1 MLHKDANPYSR
12 GRTASRRRDRARAP
26 AGGDGRRHHARRSER
41 AGQGPRGRL
50 RRRGPRPRPA
60 RVARRRGLPAAL
72 HRRARDQGPH
82 AHGRR
87 LDRRPRRRP
96 GARRRRLPAQAVPLA
111 RARRADPRARAPR
124 RPRPAADPPPRRS
137 RARPR
142 PPRGAPR
149 RGVARP
155 HAEGVRRPRGAARGQ
170 RPGGLDGGA
179 ARARLGR
186 ARRPVHEHG
195 ADVRHDAAAQARRSA
210 GDQDGDRRRLPG
222 LMRRPRPTVRLRMT
236 LLYAGVFFMASA
248 LLLSVSYA
256 LVRNNLTNPGNLRNL
271 PADNWDYNVTA
282 QHEIATDALSHLR
295 TQYAIALA
303 AITGLSVLLGWAVAG
318 RVLRP
323 LQRITATA
331 KRVSQDNL
339 DERIGLEG
347 PPDELK
353 ELADTFD
360 GMLERLSGAFASQR
374 RFVANAS
381 HELRTPLT
389 VIRTELEVTLADP
402 NATTGELRTMAETV
416 RDATLATERLIQAL
430 LTLARSQGGV
440 QRRDDVDL
448 ADAARLALGQTGADA
463 AARHIDMR
471 PTLDPAPVR
480 GDRRLL
486 ERLVANLVENA
497 VRHNPAGGSVEVH
510 TARAAGLSTVEV
522 RNDGDVIPSDALAS
536 LLEPFQRLDRG
547 ARGDGV
553 GLGLSIVRSV
563 AEAHG
568 GSVELRARPSGGL
581 VVRVALPGREG
592 AIPDTDF
599 TQGDYADDRARAH
612 A

>member
-1 MLHKDANPYSR
+1 M
-12 GRTASRRRDRARAP
+12 
-26 AGGDGRRHHARRSER
+26 
-41 AGQGPRGRL
+41 
-50 RRRGPRPRPA
+50 
-60 RVARRRGLPAAL
+60 
-72 HRRARDQGPH
+72 
-82 AHGRR
+82 
-87 LDRRPRRRP
+87 
-96 GARRRRLPAQAVPLA
+96 
-111 RARRADPRARAPR
+111 
-124 RPRPAADPPPRRS
+124 
-137 RARPR
+137 
-142 PPRGAPR
+142 
-149 RGVARP
+149 
-155 HAEGVRRPRGAARGQ
+155 
-170 RPGGLDGGA
+170 
-179 ARARLGR
+179 
-186 ARRPVHEHG
+186 
-195 ADVRHDAAAQARRSA
+195 
-210 GDQDGDRRRLPG
+210 
-222 LMRRPRPTVRLRMT
+222 RPTVRLKMT
-236 LLYAGVFFMASA
+236 LLYAGVVFVAGA
-248 LLLSVSYA
+248 LLLSVSYV
-256 LVRNNLTNPGNLRNL
+256 LVRQNLTNPSNLRNL
-271 PADNWDYNVTA
+271 PATNWDYNVAA
-282 QHEIATDALSHLR
+282 QHEIAQDALARLR

-303 AITGLSVLLGWAVAG
+303 AMTGLSVLLGWAMAG
-318 RVLRP
+318 RMLRP

-347 PPDELK
+347 PRDELK

-360 GMLERLSGAFASQR
+360 GMLGRLSAAFASQR

-402 NATTGELRTMAETV
+402 TATTAELRAMGETV

-430 LTLARSQGGV
+430 LTLARSEGGV
-440 QRRDDVDL
+440 QRRDPVDL
-448 ADAARLALGQTGADA
+448 AEAARAALAQMGNEA
-463 AARHIDMR
+463 AARDIAMR
-471 PTLDPAPVR
+471 PTLDPAPVL

-497 VRHNPAGGSVEVH
+497 VRHNCDGGAVEVR
-510 TARAAGLSTVEV
+510 TSRVAGRSSVEV
-522 RNDGDVIPSDALAS
+522 RNDGDVIPPEALSS

-581 VVRVALPGREG
+581 VVRVSLPGRDG

-599 TQGDYADDRARAH
+599 IPGDYADDRARAH

>member
-1 MLHKDANPYSR
+1 
-12 GRTASRRRDRARAP
+12 
-26 AGGDGRRHHARRSER
+26 
-41 AGQGPRGRL
+41 
-50 RRRGPRPRPA
+50 
-60 RVARRRGLPAAL
+60 
-72 HRRARDQGPH
+72 
-82 AHGRR
+82 
-87 LDRRPRRRP
+87 
-96 GARRRRLPAQAVPLA
+96 
-111 RARRADPRARAPR
+111 
-124 RPRPAADPPPRRS
+124 
-137 RARPR
+137 
-142 PPRGAPR
+142 
-149 RGVARP
+149 
-155 HAEGVRRPRGAARGQ
+155 
-170 RPGGLDGGA
+170 
-179 ARARLGR
+179 
-186 ARRPVHEHG
+186 
-195 ADVRHDAAAQARRSA
+195 
-210 GDQDGDRRRLPG
+210 
-222 LMRRPRPTVRLRMT
+222 MT
-236 LLYAGVFFMASA
+236 LLYAGVFFVAA
-248 LLLSVSYA
+248 VLLLSVSYA
-256 LVRNNLTNPGNLRNL
+256 LVRNNLTNPANLRNL
-271 PADNWDYNVTA
+271 PADNWSYNVAA
-282 QHEIATDALSHLR
+282 QHEIARDALARLR

-303 AITGLSVLLGWAVAG
+303 AMTGLSVLLGWGVAG

-331 KRVSQDNL
+331 QRVSQDNL

-347 PPDELK
+347 PRDELK

-416 RDATLATERLIQAL
+416 RDATLETERLIQAL
-430 LTLARSQGGV
+430 LTLARSEGGAA
-440 QRRDDVDL
+440 RRDALDL
-448 ADAARLALGQTGADA
+448 ADAARLALAQTGSEA
-463 AARHIDMR
+463 AARHLDVR

-497 VRHNPAGGSVEVH
+497 VGHNREGGTVEVR
-510 TARAAGLSTVEV
+510 TSQAAGRSTVEV
-522 RNDGDVIPSDALAS
+522 RNDGEVIPPEALSA

-553 GLGLSIVRSV
+553 GLGLGLSIVRSV

-581 VVRVALPGREG
+581 VVRVSLPERDG
-592 AIPDTDF
+592 AIPDVDF
-599 TQGDYADDRARAH
+599 MEGDYADDRARAH